1 MTMII
6 INMLIGLII
15 IAIIVSTMYAIG
27 QIAERVLALSNLD
40 FAESIFFGFICIVG
54 IGLLGLLARSIGA
67 EVTH

>member
-1 MTMII
+1 MII

-54 IGLLGLLARSIGA
+54 IGLLGLLAYTLGA
-67 EVTH
+67 EVMH

>member
-1 MTMII
+1 MII

-15 IAIIVSTMYAIG
+15 IAIIVSTMYVIG

-54 IGLLGLLARSIGA
+54 IGLGAMLAYAIGA